1 MSFVAGGSV
10 TSEATCST
18 SWVLSA
24 PSVDSAPGSSP
35 SDKTSE
41 VRAGNDEVAV
51 CVASC
56 STRPDAG
63 SATAVDR
70 SALSTAAVVM
80 AAGGSASPAGAD
92 VFGRGGSP
100 SNARA
105 LSMPSAIASPK
116 SAKSAARSTFGNNRA
131 GVGSHSG
138 ILRSY
143 PSSTSTLTNGST
155 TSINASGTPS
165 IRSGENSGKSCVSKK

>member
-1 MSFVAGGSV
+1 MSLVAGGSV

-24 PSVDSAPGSSP
+24 PSVDSVPGSSP

-41 VRAGNDEVAV
+41 VRAGNDDVAV
-51 CVASC
+51 WVASC
-56 STRPDAG
+56 STRPGAG
-63 SATAVDR
+63 SVSAADR
-70 SALSTAAVVM
+70 SALSTSAVVM
-80 AAGGSASPAGAD
+80 VAGGVASPAGAD
-92 VFGRGGSP
+92 AFGTGGSP

-105 LSMPSAIASPK
+105 LSMPSAIASPR
-116 SAKSAARSTFGNNRA
+116 SAKSVARSTDGNSRA

-155 TSINASGTPS
+155 TSIRASGTPS
-165 IRSGENSGKSCVSKK
+165 IRSGENSGKFCVSKK